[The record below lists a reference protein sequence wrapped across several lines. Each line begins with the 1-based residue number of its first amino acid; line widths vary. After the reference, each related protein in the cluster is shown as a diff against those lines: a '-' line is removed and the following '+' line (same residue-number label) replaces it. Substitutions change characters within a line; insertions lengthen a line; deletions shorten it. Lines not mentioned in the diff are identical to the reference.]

1 MLDSCH
7 EKPSTSIT
15 SARDTELVDRNI
27 NSSQANSRLSTPLK
41 EEVARRFGLFET
53 VVRGDGDAYARNV
66 KSCLRSGGTE
76 FLLSRSDSMESSST
90 CTCVEYDDA
99 SHRRSN
105 KGVREYH

>member
-7 EKPSTSIT
+7 GKPSTSIT
-15 SARDTELVDRNI
+15 SVRDTELVDRNI
-27 NSSQANSRLSTPLK
+27 DSSQANSRLSTPLK

-53 VVRGDGDAYARNV
+53 VRGDGDAHARNA

-99 SHRRSN
+99 SHPRAN